1 MFRML
6 GMGCA
11 LVALVQVGACA
22 HVERV
27 GFDNVQHTQRFC
39 GNKHAD
45 ESDVQSAARTEC
57 PTPRFAV
64 LGCNREQIGAKA
76 ANVDFGSG
84 LSVTNTRA
92 TFGVCCDV
100 QCGN

>member
-1 MFRML
+1 MSRKLAL
-6 GMGCA
+6 GCLLLA
-11 LVALVQVGACA
+11 TTHVFACA

-27 GFDNVQHTQRFC
+27 GFDNVQHTQRYC

-45 ESDVQSAARTEC
+45 EGDVQSTARAEC
-57 PTPRFAV
+57 SAPRFAV
-64 LGCNREQIGAKA
+64 LSCMREQIGSKA

-84 LSVTNTRA
+84 VSVTNSRA

-100 QCGN
+100 TCGN